1 MKKSSPSYPCFQ
13 AYNAIA
19 SFFSLF
25 ISGMMQKQAEDEA
38 EIASNPKSSKAR
50 DQSMKRKNVVIVD
63 EEPKTKSKGGCC

>member
-1 MKKSSPSYPCFQ
+1 M
-13 AYNAIA
+13 
-19 SFFSLF
+19 F
-25 ISGMMQKQAEDEA
+25 ILGMMQKQAEDEA